1 MKSELDFSNRLVR
14 EQVAK
19 AVSEEDFDH
28 IFEEHAD

>member
-1 MKSELDFSNRLVR
+1 MKSGLDFSKRLVR

-19 AVSEEDFDH
+19 AVSEEEFDL